1 MINFLGQNIG
11 PLPMEK
17 VSIELRCYENG
28 PRARAEISLRM
39 IRVLEN
45 YGVRNCLGAVLEPH

>member
-1 MINFLGQNIG
+1 
-11 PLPMEK
+11 MEK
-17 VSIELRCYENG
+17 VDIELRCYENG
-28 PRARAEISLRM
+28 PRAEISLRM